1 MSGAGEL
8 GRSTAHGA
16 LMGVVSDLR
25 EMGEPVPCTKRERSH
40 LWLSEDPA
48 EQEAAALGCV
58 SCPALAAC
66 WRYVDAHP
74 EPSGV
79 WAGARPAQQRKAV
92 VL

>member
-1 MSGAGEL
+1 MTTRAE
-8 GRSTAHGA
+8 RERWTAHSL
-16 LMGVVSDLR
+16 LMATIDDLR
-25 EMGEPVPCTKRERSH
+25 EAGEPAPCTKRDRSH

-74 EPSGV
+74 EPCGV
-79 WAGARPAQQRKAV
+79 WAGARPARQRKAV
-92 VL
+92 IS

>member
-1 MSGAGEL
+1 MTTQRERL
-8 GRSTAHGA
+8 RSTAHSR
-16 LMGVVSDLR
+16 LMATIFELR
-25 EMGEPVPCTKRERSH
+25 EVGEPTPCMNRERSH
-40 LWLSEDPA
+40 LWLSEDSS

-74 EPSGV
+74 EPVGV
-79 WAGARPAQQRKAV
+79 WAGARPAAQRKAV